1 MTVEELLIVSYT
13 CSVVKG
19 EIMSEPTIQCPKCH
33 TEFKLNESLAA
44 PLIASVTRDYEKRL
58 AEQSS
63 VFATKE
69 SALRDKERLIEQA
82 QSQLNEQVAQR
93 VSEQVKSAR
102 ETIATE
108 EASKAKLLANE
119 AIETAKKE
127 SESLKEVLK
136 AQDEK
141 LAEAQRA
148 QADFMKKQRELDE
161 SKRELDLTIEKR
173 VGESLSLVR
182 DTAKKEAEDAQK
194 LKLLEKDQA
203 LLSMQKKIEELKQK
217 ADQGSQQLQ
226 GEVQELDLEQ
236 SLQTKFPFDQ
246 ISPVSKGELGA
257 DVIQRV
263 VNAQAQDCGVILWES
278 KRTRNWSDG
287 WLAKLREDQRN
298 CKAEIAIIVS
308 QALPKDVN
316 QFGLI
321 DGIWV
326 MSPAVAIPVAAM
338 LRDTLIRVNNA
349 RAVSL
354 GQKTKAELVYEYL
367 TGAGFRQRVEAIV
380 EAFTIMRE
388 DLDKEKR
395 SIMQQWSKR
404 EKQIEQVMKSTL
416 GMYGDMQGI
425 AGRSLQEIEG
435 LDVPTLDFQADNAV

>member
-1 MTVEELLIVSYT
+1 
-13 CSVVKG
+13 
-19 EIMSEPTIQCPKCH
+19 
-33 TEFKLNESLAA
+33 LAA
-44 PLIASVTRDYEKRL
+44 PLIASVTRDYEQRL
-58 AEQSS
+58 AQQSS
-63 VFATKE
+63 AFATKE
-69 SALRDKERLIEQA
+69 NALHEKERQIEQA
-82 QSQLNEQVAQR
+82 QMNLNAQVAER

-102 ETIATE
+102 EAIATE
-108 EASKAKLLANE
+108 EANKAKLLAQDAINSAKSE
-119 AIETAKKE
+119 ADT
-127 SESLKEVLK
+127 LKELLK
-136 AQDEK
+136 SKDEK
-141 LAEAQRA
+141 LAEAQSA
-148 QADFMKKQRELDE
+148 QAEFLKKQRELDE

-173 VGESLSLVR
+173 INEGLSLAR
-182 DTAKKEAEDAQK
+182 DTAKKEAEDGLK

-203 LLSMQKKIEELKQK
+203 MLSMQKKIEELKQK

-236 SLQTKFPFDQ
+236 SLQAKFPFDQ
-246 ISPVSKGELGA
+246 VSPVPKGTLGA

-263 VNAQAQDCGVILWES
+263 VNEQAQDCGMILWES
-278 KRTRNWSDG
+278 KRTRTWTEG
-287 WLAKLREDQRN
+287 WLAKLREDQRS

-308 QALPKDVN
+308 QTLPKGVS
-316 QFGLI
+316 QFEFI

-326 MSPAVAIPVAAM
+326 VSPAVAIPVASM
-338 LRDTLIRVNNA
+338 LRDTLIRVSMA

-354 GQKTKAELVYEYL
+354 GQKTKAEMVYEYL

-395 SIMQQWSKR
+395 TIVQQWSKR

-435 LDVPTLDFQADNAV
+435 LSLDAEPIALDKPNET

>member
-1 MTVEELLIVSYT
+1 
-13 CSVVKG
+13 
-19 EIMSEPTIQCPKCH
+19 MSEPTIQCPKCH

-44 PLIASVTRDYEKRL
+44 PLIASVTRDYERRL
-58 AEQSS
+58 AQQSS
-63 VFATKE
+63 AFASKE
-69 SALRDKERLIEQA
+69 NALHEKERQIEQA
-82 QSQLNEQVAQR
+82 QMNLNAQVAER

-102 ETIATE
+102 EAIATE
-108 EASKAKLLANE
+108 EANKAKLLAQDAINSAKSE
-119 AIETAKKE
+119 ADT
-127 SESLKEVLK
+127 LKELLK
-136 AQDEK
+136 SKDEK
-141 LAEAQRA
+141 LAEAQSA
-148 QADFMKKQRELDE
+148 QAEFLKKQRDLDE

-173 VGESLSLVR
+173 INEGLSLAR
-182 DTAKKEAEDAQK
+182 DTAKKEAEDGLK

-203 LLSMQKKIEELKQK
+203 MLSMQKKIEELKQK

-236 SLQTKFPFDQ
+236 SLQAKFPFDQ
-246 ISPVSKGELGA
+246 VSPVPKGTLGA

-263 VNAQAQDCGVILWES
+263 VNEQAQDCGMILWES
-278 KRTRNWSDG
+278 KRTRTWTEG
-287 WLAKLREDQRN
+287 WLAKLREDQRS

-308 QALPKDVN
+308 QTLPKGVS
-316 QFGLI
+316 QFEFI

-326 MSPAVAIPVAAM
+326 VSPAVAIPVASM
-338 LRDTLIRVNNA
+338 LRDTLIRVSMA

-354 GQKTKAELVYEYL
+354 GQKTKAEMVYEYL

-395 SIMQQWSKR
+395 TIVQQWSKR

-435 LDVPTLDFQADNAV
+435 LSLDAEPIALDKPNET

>member
-1 MTVEELLIVSYT
+1 
-13 CSVVKG
+13 
-19 EIMSEPTIQCPKCH
+19 MSEPTIQCPKCH

-44 PLIASVTRDYEKRL
+44 PLIASVTRDYERRL
-58 AEQSS
+58 AQQSS
-63 VFATKE
+63 AFASKE
-69 SALRDKERLIEQA
+69 NALHEKERQIEQA
-82 QSQLNEQVAQR
+82 QMNLNAQVAER

-102 ETIATE
+102 EAIATE
-108 EASKAKLLANE
+108 EANKAKLLAQDAINSAKSE
-119 AIETAKKE
+119 ADT
-127 SESLKEVLK
+127 LKELLK
-136 AQDEK
+136 SKDDK
-141 LAEAQRA
+141 LAEAQSA
-148 QADFMKKQRELDE
+148 QAEFLKKQRELDE

-173 VGESLSLVR
+173 INEGLSLAR
-182 DTAKKEAEDAQK
+182 DTAKKEAEDGLK

-203 LLSMQKKIEELKQK
+203 MLSMQKKIEELKQK

-236 SLQTKFPFDQ
+236 SLQAKFPFDQ
-246 ISPVSKGELGA
+246 VSPVPKGTLGA

-263 VNAQAQDCGVILWES
+263 VNEQAQDCGMILWES
-278 KRTRNWSDG
+278 KRTRTWTEG
-287 WLAKLREDQRN
+287 WLAKLREDQRS

-308 QALPKDVN
+308 QTLPKGVS
-316 QFGLI
+316 QFEFI

-326 MSPAVAIPVAAM
+326 VSPAVAIPVASM
-338 LRDTLIRVNNA
+338 LRDTLIRVSMA

-354 GQKTKAELVYEYL
+354 GQKTKAEMVYEYL

-395 SIMQQWSKR
+395 TIVQQWSKR

-435 LDVPTLDFQADNAV
+435 LSLDAEPIALDKPNET

>member
-1 MTVEELLIVSYT
+1 
-13 CSVVKG
+13 
-19 EIMSEPTIQCPKCH
+19 
-33 TEFKLNESLAA
+33 LAA
-44 PLIASVTRDYEKRL
+44 PLIASVTRDYEQRL
-58 AEQSS
+58 AQQSS
-63 VFATKE
+63 AFATKE
-69 SALRDKERLIEQA
+69 NALHEKERQIEQA
-82 QSQLNEQVAQR
+82 QMNLNAQVAER

-102 ETIATE
+102 EAIATE
-108 EASKAKLLANE
+108 EANKAKLLAQDAINSAKSE
-119 AIETAKKE
+119 ADT
-127 SESLKEVLK
+127 LKELLK
-136 AQDEK
+136 SKDEK
-141 LAEAQRA
+141 LAEAQSA
-148 QADFMKKQRELDE
+148 QAEFLKKQRELDE

-173 VGESLSLVR
+173 INEGLSLAR
-182 DTAKKEAEDAQK
+182 DTAKKEAEDGLK

-203 LLSMQKKIEELKQK
+203 MLSMQKKIEELKQK

-236 SLQTKFPFDQ
+236 SLQAKFPFDQ
-246 ISPVSKGELGA
+246 VSPVPKGTLGA

-263 VNAQAQDCGVILWES
+263 VNEQAQDCGVILWES
-278 KRTRNWSDG
+278 KRTRTWTEG
-287 WLAKLREDQRN
+287 WLAKLREDQRS

-308 QALPKDVN
+308 QTLPKGVS
-316 QFGLI
+316 QFEFI

-326 MSPAVAIPVAAM
+326 VSPAVAIPVASM
-338 LRDTLIRVNNA
+338 LRDTLIRVSMA

-354 GQKTKAELVYEYL
+354 GQKTKAEMVYEYL

-395 SIMQQWSKR
+395 TIVQQWSKR

-435 LDVPTLDFQADNAV
+435 LSLDAEPIALDKPNET

>member
-1 MTVEELLIVSYT
+1 
-13 CSVVKG
+13 
-19 EIMSEPTIQCPKCH
+19 
-33 TEFKLNESLAA
+33 LAA
-44 PLIASVTRDYEKRL
+44 PLIASVTRDYERRL
-58 AEQSS
+58 AQQSS
-63 VFATKE
+63 AFASKE
-69 SALRDKERLIEQA
+69 NALHEKERQIEQA
-82 QSQLNEQVAQR
+82 QMNLNAQVAER

-102 ETIATE
+102 EAIATE
-108 EASKAKLLANE
+108 EANKAKLLAQDAINSAKSE
-119 AIETAKKE
+119 ADT
-127 SESLKEVLK
+127 LKELLK
-136 AQDEK
+136 SKDEK
-141 LAEAQRA
+141 LAEAQSA
-148 QADFMKKQRELDE
+148 QAEFLKKQRDLDE

-173 VGESLSLVR
+173 INEGLSLAR
-182 DTAKKEAEDAQK
+182 DTAKKEAEDGLK

-203 LLSMQKKIEELKQK
+203 MLSMQKKIEELKQK

-236 SLQTKFPFDQ
+236 SLQAKFPFDQ
-246 ISPVSKGELGA
+246 VSPVPKGTLGA

-263 VNAQAQDCGVILWES
+263 VNEQAQDCGMILWES
-278 KRTRNWSDG
+278 KRTRTWTEG
-287 WLAKLREDQRN
+287 WLAKLREDQRS

-308 QALPKDVN
+308 QTLPKGVS
-316 QFGLI
+316 QFEFI

-326 MSPAVAIPVAAM
+326 VSPAVAIPVASM
-338 LRDTLIRVNNA
+338 LRDTLIRVSMA

-354 GQKTKAELVYEYL
+354 GQKTKAEMVYEYL

-395 SIMQQWSKR
+395 TIVQQWSKR

-435 LDVPTLDFQADNAV
+435 LSLDAEPIALDKPNET

>member
-1 MTVEELLIVSYT
+1 
-13 CSVVKG
+13 
-19 EIMSEPTIQCPKCH
+19 MSEPTIQCPKCH

-44 PLIASVTRDYEKRL
+44 PLIASVTRDYEQRL
-58 AEQSS
+58 AQQSS
-63 VFATKE
+63 AFATKE
-69 SALRDKERLIEQA
+69 NALHEKERQIEQA
-82 QSQLNEQVAQR
+82 QMNLNAQVAER

-102 ETIATE
+102 EAIATE
-108 EASKAKLLANE
+108 EANKAKLLAQDAINSAKSE
-119 AIETAKKE
+119 ADT
-127 SESLKEVLK
+127 LKELLK
-136 AQDEK
+136 SKDEK
-141 LAEAQRA
+141 LAEAQSA
-148 QADFMKKQRELDE
+148 QAEFLKKQRELDE

-173 VGESLSLVR
+173 INEGLSLAR
-182 DTAKKEAEDAQK
+182 DTAKKEAEDGLK

-203 LLSMQKKIEELKQK
+203 MLSMQKKIEELKQK

-236 SLQTKFPFDQ
+236 SLQAKFPFDQ
-246 ISPVSKGELGA
+246 VSPVPKGTLGA

-263 VNAQAQDCGVILWES
+263 VNEQAQDCGVILWES
-278 KRTRNWSDG
+278 KRTRTWTEG
-287 WLAKLREDQRN
+287 WLAKLREDQRS

-308 QALPKDVN
+308 QTLPKGVS
-316 QFGLI
+316 QFEFI

-326 MSPAVAIPVAAM
+326 VSPAVAIPVASM
-338 LRDTLIRVNNA
+338 LRDTLIRVSMA

-354 GQKTKAELVYEYL
+354 GQKTKAEMVYEYL

-395 SIMQQWSKR
+395 TIVQQWSKR

-435 LDVPTLDFQADNAV
+435 LSLDAEPIALDKPNET

>member
-1 MTVEELLIVSYT
+1 
-13 CSVVKG
+13 
-19 EIMSEPTIQCPKCH
+19 MSEPTIQCPKCH

-44 PLIASVTRDYEKRL
+44 PLIASVTRDYERRL
-58 AEQSS
+58 AQQSS
-63 VFATKE
+63 AFASKE
-69 SALRDKERLIEQA
+69 NALHEKERQIEQA
-82 QSQLNEQVAQR
+82 QMNLNAQVAER

-102 ETIATE
+102 EAIATE
-108 EASKAKLLANE
+108 EANKAKLLAQDAINSAKSE
-119 AIETAKKE
+119 ADT
-127 SESLKEVLK
+127 LKELLK
-136 AQDEK
+136 SKDEK
-141 LAEAQRA
+141 LAEAQSA
-148 QADFMKKQRELDE
+148 QAEFLKKQRDLDE

-173 VGESLSLVR
+173 INEGLSLAR
-182 DTAKKEAEDAQK
+182 DTAKKEAEDGLK

-203 LLSMQKKIEELKQK
+203 MLSMQKKIEELKQK

-236 SLQTKFPFDQ
+236 SLQAKFPFDQ
-246 ISPVSKGELGA
+246 VSPVPKGTLGA

-263 VNAQAQDCGVILWES
+263 VNEQAQDCGVILWES
-278 KRTRNWSDG
+278 KRTRTWTEG
-287 WLAKLREDQRN
+287 WLAKLREDQRS

-308 QALPKDVN
+308 QTLPKGVS
-316 QFGLI
+316 QFEFI

-326 MSPAVAIPVAAM
+326 VRPAVAIPVASM
-338 LRDTLIRVNNA
+338 LRDTLIRVSMA

-354 GQKTKAELVYEYL
+354 GQKTKAEMVYEYL

-395 SIMQQWSKR
+395 TIVQQWSKR

-435 LDVPTLDFQADNAV
+435 LSLDAEPIALDKPNET

>member
-1 MTVEELLIVSYT
+1 
-13 CSVVKG
+13 
-19 EIMSEPTIQCPKCH
+19 MSEPTIQCPKCH

-44 PLIASVTRDYEKRL
+44 PLIASVTRDYERRL
-58 AEQSS
+58 AQQSS
-63 VFATKE
+63 AFASKE
-69 SALRDKERLIEQA
+69 NALHEKERQIEQA
-82 QSQLNEQVAQR
+82 QMNLNAQVAER

-102 ETIATE
+102 EAIATE
-108 EASKAKLLANE
+108 EANKAKLLAQDAINSAKSE
-119 AIETAKKE
+119 ADT
-127 SESLKEVLK
+127 LKELLK
-136 AQDEK
+136 SKDEK
-141 LAEAQRA
+141 LAEAQSA
-148 QADFMKKQRELDE
+148 QAEFLKKQRDLDE

-173 VGESLSLVR
+173 INEGLSLAR
-182 DTAKKEAEDAQK
+182 DTAKKEAEDGLK

-203 LLSMQKKIEELKQK
+203 MLSMQKKIEELKQK

-236 SLQTKFPFDQ
+236 SLQAKFPFDQ
-246 ISPVSKGELGA
+246 VSPVPKGTLGA

-263 VNAQAQDCGVILWES
+263 VNEQAQDCGVILWES
-278 KRTRNWSDG
+278 KRTRTWTEG
-287 WLAKLREDQRN
+287 WLAKLREDQRS

-308 QALPKDVN
+308 QTLPKGVS
-316 QFGLI
+316 QFEFI

-326 MSPAVAIPVAAM
+326 VSPAVAIPVASM
-338 LRDTLIRVNNA
+338 LRDTLIRVSMA

-354 GQKTKAELVYEYL
+354 GQKTKAEMVYEYL

-395 SIMQQWSKR
+395 TIVQQWSKR

-435 LDVPTLDFQADNAV
+435 LSLDAEPIALDKPNET

>member
-1 MTVEELLIVSYT
+1 
-13 CSVVKG
+13 
-19 EIMSEPTIQCPKCH
+19 MSEPTIQCPKCH

-44 PLIASVTRDYEKRL
+44 PLIASVTRDYERRL
-58 AEQSS
+58 AQQSS
-63 VFATKE
+63 AFASKE
-69 SALRDKERLIEQA
+69 NALHEKERQIEQA
-82 QSQLNEQVAQR
+82 QMNLNAQVAER

-102 ETIATE
+102 EAIATE
-108 EASKAKLLANE
+108 EANKAKLLAQDAINSAKSE
-119 AIETAKKE
+119 ADT
-127 SESLKEVLK
+127 LKELLK
-136 AQDEK
+136 SKDEK
-141 LAEAQRA
+141 LAEAQSA
-148 QADFMKKQRELDE
+148 QAEFLKKQRDLDE

-173 VGESLSLVR
+173 INEGLSLAR
-182 DTAKKEAEDAQK
+182 DTAKKEAEDGLK

-203 LLSMQKKIEELKQK
+203 MLSMQKKIEELKQK

-236 SLQTKFPFDQ
+236 SLQAKFPFDQ
-246 ISPVSKGELGA
+246 VSPVPKGTLGA

-263 VNAQAQDCGVILWES
+263 VNEQAQDCGVILWES
-278 KRTRNWSDG
+278 KRTRTWTEG
-287 WLAKLREDQRN
+287 WLAKLREDQRS

-308 QALPKDVN
+308 QTLPKGVS
-316 QFGLI
+316 QFEFI

-326 MSPAVAIPVAAM
+326 VSPAVAIPVASM
-338 LRDTLIRVNNA
+338 LRDTLIRVSMA

-354 GQKTKAELVYEYL
+354 GQKTKAEMVYEYL

-380 EAFTIMRE
+380 EACTIMRE
-388 DLDKEKR
+388 DKEKR

-404 EKQIEQVMKSTL
+404 ETQIEQVMKSTL

-435 LDVPTLDFQADNAV
+435 LSLDAEPIALDKPNET

>member
-1 MTVEELLIVSYT
+1 
-13 CSVVKG
+13 
-19 EIMSEPTIQCPKCH
+19 MSEPTIQCPKCH

-44 PLIASVTRDYEKRL
+44 PLIASVTRDYERRL
-58 AEQSS
+58 AQQSS
-63 VFATKE
+63 VFASKE
-69 SALRDKERLIEQA
+69 HALHEKERQIEQA
-82 QSQLNEQVAQR
+82 QMNLNAQVAER

-102 ETIATE
+102 EAIATE
-108 EASKAKLLANE
+108 EANKAKLLAQDAINSAKSE
-119 AIETAKKE
+119 ADT
-127 SESLKEVLK
+127 LKELLK
-136 AQDEK
+136 SKDEK
-141 LAEAQRA
+141 LAEAQSA
-148 QADFMKKQRELDE
+148 QAEFLKKQRELDE

-173 VGESLSLVR
+173 INEGLSLAR
-182 DTAKKEAEDAQK
+182 DTAKKEAEEGLK

-203 LLSMQKKIEELKQK
+203 MLSMQKKIEELKQK

-236 SLQTKFPFDQ
+236 SLQAKFPFDQ
-246 ISPVSKGELGA
+246 VSPVPKGTLGA

-263 VNAQAQDCGVILWES
+263 VNEQAQDCGVILWES
-278 KRTRNWSDG
+278 KRTRTWTEG
-287 WLAKLREDQRN
+287 WLAKLREDQRS

-308 QALPKDVN
+308 QTLPKGVS
-316 QFGLI
+316 QFEFI

-326 MSPAVAIPVAAM
+326 VSPAVAIPVASM
-338 LRDTLIRVNNA
+338 LRDTLIRVSMA

-354 GQKTKAELVYEYL
+354 GQKTKAEMVYEYL

-395 SIMQQWSKR
+395 TIVQQWSKR

-435 LDVPTLDFQADNAV
+435 LSLDAEPIALDKPNET

>member
-1 MTVEELLIVSYT
+1 
-13 CSVVKG
+13 
-19 EIMSEPTIQCPKCH
+19 MSEPTIQCPKCH

-44 PLIASVTRDYEKRL
+44 PLIASVTRDYERRL
-58 AEQSS
+58 AQQSS
-63 VFATKE
+63 AFASKE
-69 SALRDKERLIEQA
+69 NALHEKERQIEQA
-82 QSQLNEQVAQR
+82 QMNLNAQVAER

-102 ETIATE
+102 EAIATE
-108 EASKAKLLANE
+108 EANKAKLLAQDAINSAKSE
-119 AIETAKKE
+119 ADT
-127 SESLKEVLK
+127 LKELLK
-136 AQDEK
+136 SKDDK
-141 LAEAQRA
+141 LAEAQSA
-148 QADFMKKQRELDE
+148 QAEFLKKQRELDE

-173 VGESLSLVR
+173 INEGLSLAR
-182 DTAKKEAEDAQK
+182 DTAKKEAEDGLK

-203 LLSMQKKIEELKQK
+203 MLSMQKKIEELKQK

-236 SLQTKFPFDQ
+236 SLQAKFPFDQ
-246 ISPVSKGELGA
+246 VSPVPKGTLGA

-263 VNAQAQDCGVILWES
+263 VNEQAQDCGVILWES
-278 KRTRNWSDG
+278 KRTRTWTEG
-287 WLAKLREDQRN
+287 WLAKLREDQRS

-308 QALPKDVN
+308 QTLPKGVS
-316 QFGLI
+316 QFEFI

-326 MSPAVAIPVAAM
+326 VSPAVAIPVASM
-338 LRDTLIRVNNA
+338 LRDTLIRVSMA

-354 GQKTKAELVYEYL
+354 GQKTKAEMVYEYL

-395 SIMQQWSKR
+395 TIVQQWSKR

-435 LDVPTLDFQADNAV
+435 LSLDAEPIALDKPNET